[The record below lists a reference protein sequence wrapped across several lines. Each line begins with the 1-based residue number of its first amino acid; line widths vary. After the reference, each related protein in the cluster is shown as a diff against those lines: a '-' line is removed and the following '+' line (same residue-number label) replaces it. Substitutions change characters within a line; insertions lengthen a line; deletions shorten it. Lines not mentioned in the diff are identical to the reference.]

1 MPQQTCTPSTGEGR
15 ARLRKGR
22 EEAQGSGRRT
32 RRGRSGVN
40 YRLPVLVLLLR
51 LAAAKPFDP
60 DQQVNAGVRRSDQ
73 GASGE
78 RRGGGIEVST
88 TVTFEPTQICS
99 CQNQNERKKEKIT
112 SSQVAAT
119 VNCRWNVGDSASS
132 ITGKTTA
139 QSLVHFLL
147 FLVIKG
153 QQTVITHQ
161 TVQLKGKKAWKPS

>member
-22 EEAQGSGRRT
+22 EEEQGSGRRT

-60 DQQVNAGVRRSDQ
+60 DQQVNAGVHRSDQ

-78 RRGGGIEVST
+78 RRGGGTKVST
-88 TVTFEPTQICS
+88 TVTFKPTHSCS
-99 CQNQNERKKEKIT
+99 CQNQNERKNREDNEQP
-112 SSQVAAT
+112 SGCNSVLQVECRRFRFFNHRQN
-119 VNCRWNVGDSASS
+119 NCTEPRPFPAVPGDQRP
-132 ITGKTTA
+132 TNY
-139 QSLVHFLL
+139 
-147 FLVIKG
+147 
-153 QQTVITHQ
+153 
-161 TVQLKGKKAWKPS
+161 

>member
-22 EEAQGSGRRT
+22 EEAQGSGRMT

-60 DQQVNAGVRRSDQ
+60 DQQVSAGVHRSDQ

-78 RRGGGIEVST
+78 RRGEGIKVST
-88 TVTFEPTQICS
+88 TVTFEPTRICF

-119 VNCRWNVGDSASS
+119 VNCRWNVRESASS

-139 QSLVHFLL
+139 QSLFHFLL

-161 TVQLKGKKAWKPS
+161 TVQLKGKKARKPS